1 MIKKNELRI
10 IFIIHIITIFLLN
23 KGYSQATTRL
33 QPGFWQ
39 GKLIRPD
46 KQEIPFTFIIE
57 KNNSMFLVNATEKI
71 LVDDIKRRGDSIEIH
86 FPFFGAGLVIKK
98 NSPHF
103 LQGYYFKK
111 QPDKNTFIP
120 FEAIYGEKKIISK
133 TNSTNITGIWEV
145 AFEKKNG
152 VEKGVANFLQNKDGI
167 VTGSFLTITGDYR
180 FLAGF
185 IQNDSLQISGFD
197 GGFASYFIANLKND
211 STLVN
216 GTFYFGAS
224 SKTNWSAIKNEAA
237 VLPDEYNYSHLK
249 VGETSLNFSFLS
261 MDGKK
266 VSIQDDRYKGKVVII
281 QILGSWCPNCMDE
294 TSFLVDYYN
303 KNKKRGVE
311 VIGLAF
317 EKTTD
322 FEEAKK
328 ELSYFKKRFKPTYPI
343 LITGVTPSDPLRVE
357 KTLPQIDKIAAFP
370 TTIFINK
377 KGIVT
382 KIHTGYNG
390 PGTGK
395 FYADFKLEFDKII
408 DEMLQENIK

>member
-1 MIKKNELRI
+1 MKNKTNNNR
-10 IFIIHIITIFLLN
+10 IFILNIILFSILSNVSGQSTSLL
-23 KGYSQATTRL
+23 K
-33 QPGFWQ
+33 PGFWQ
-39 GKLIRPD
+39 GKLIRND
-46 KQEIPFTFIIE
+46 KQEIPFTLLIE
-57 KNNSMFLVNATEKI
+57 KKNTLYLVNASEKI
-71 LVDDIKRRGDSIEIH
+71 LVDDIKKKGDSIEIH

-98 NSPHF
+98 NTPHF

-111 QPDKNTFIP
+111 QPDKNTFIS
-120 FEAIYGEKKIISK
+120 FEAVYGDKKLISN

-145 AFEKKNG
+145 SFENKNG
-152 VEKGVANFLQNKDGI
+152 IEKGVANFSQNSDGK

-185 IQNDSLQISGFD
+185 VKNDTLQISGFD
-197 GGFASYFIANLKND
+197 GGFASYFTANFKND
-211 STLVN
+211 STLIN
-216 GTFYFGAS
+216 GKFYFGAS
-224 SKTNWSAIKNEAA
+224 SITNWSAIKNESAT
-237 VLPDEYNYSHLK
+237 LPDEYNYSHLK
-249 VGETSLNFSFLS
+249 AGESSLNFSFLS

-266 VSIQDDRYKGKVVII
+266 ISIQDAQYKGKVVII

-317 EKTTD
+317 EKTTN

-328 ELSYFKKRFKPTYPI
+328 ELSYFKKRFNPSYPI

-377 KGIVT
+377 KGEVT

-395 FYADFKLEFDKII
+395 FYTSFKLAFNKLV
-408 DEMLQENIK
+408 DEMLAEK

>member
-1 MIKKNELRI
+1 MKNKTNNNR
-10 IFIIHIITIFLLN
+10 IFILNIILFSILSNVSGQSTSLL
-23 KGYSQATTRL
+23 K
-33 QPGFWQ
+33 PGFWQ
-39 GKLIRPD
+39 GKLIRND
-46 KQEIPFTFIIE
+46 KQEIPFTLLIE
-57 KNNSMFLVNATEKI
+57 KKNTLYLVNASEKI
-71 LVDDIKRRGDSIEIH
+71 LVDDIKKRGDSIEIH

-98 NSPHF
+98 NTPHF

-120 FEAIYGEKKIISK
+120 FEAVYGDKKLISN

-145 AFEKKNG
+145 SFENKNG
-152 VEKGVANFLQNKDGI
+152 IEKGVANFSQNSDGK

-185 IQNDSLQISGFD
+185 VKNDTLQISGFD
-197 GGFASYFIANLKND
+197 GGFASYFTANFKND
-211 STLVN
+211 STLIN
-216 GTFYFGAS
+216 GKFYFGAS
-224 SKTNWSAIKNEAA
+224 SITNWSAIKNESAT
-237 VLPDEYNYSHLK
+237 LPDEYNYSHLK
-249 VGETSLNFSFLS
+249 AGESSLNFSFLS

-266 VSIQDDRYKGKVVII
+266 ISIQDAQYKGKVVII
-281 QILGSWCPNCMDE
+281 QIFGSWCPNCMDE

-317 EKTTD
+317 EKTTN

-328 ELSYFKKRFKPTYPI
+328 ELSYFKKRFKPSYPI

-377 KGIVT
+377 KGEVT

-395 FYADFKLEFDKII
+395 FYTSFKLAFNKLV
-408 DEMLQENIK
+408 DEMLAEK

>member
-1 MIKKNELRI
+1 MKNKTKLYK
-10 IFIIHIITIFLLN
+10 IFILNILLFSVLSN
-23 KGYSQATTRL
+23 MQGQSTSLLK
-33 QPGFWQ
+33 PGFWQ
-39 GKLIRPD
+39 GKLIRND
-46 KQEIPFTFIIE
+46 KQEIPFTFLIE
-57 KNNSMFLVNATEKI
+57 KKNTLYLVNASEKI
-71 LVDDIKRRGDSIEIH
+71 LVDDIKKRGDSIEIH

-98 NSPHF
+98 NTPHF

-120 FEAIYGEKKIISK
+120 FEAVYGDKKLISN

-145 AFEKKNG
+145 SFENKNG
-152 VEKGVANFLQNKDGI
+152 IEKGVANFSQNSDGK

-185 IQNDSLQISGFD
+185 VKNDTLQISGFD
-197 GGFASYFIANLKND
+197 GGFASYFTANFKND
-211 STLVN
+211 STLIN
-216 GTFYFGAS
+216 GKFYFGAS
-224 SKTNWSAIKNEAA
+224 SITNWSAIKNESAT
-237 VLPDEYNYSHLK
+237 LPDEYNYSHLK
-249 VGETSLNFSFLS
+249 AGESSLNFSFLS

-266 VSIQDDRYKGKVVII
+266 ISIQDAQYKGKVVII

-317 EKTTD
+317 EKTTN

-328 ELSYFKKRFKPTYPI
+328 ELSYFKKRFNPSYPI

-377 KGIVT
+377 KGEVT

-395 FYADFKLEFDKII
+395 FYTSFKLAFNKLV
-408 DEMLQENIK
+408 DEMLAEK

>member
-1 MIKKNELRI
+1 MKNKTNNNR
-10 IFIIHIITIFLLN
+10 IFILNIILFSILSNVSGQSTSLL
-23 KGYSQATTRL
+23 K
-33 QPGFWQ
+33 PGFWQ
-39 GKLIRPD
+39 GKLIRND
-46 KQEIPFTFIIE
+46 KQEIPFTFLIE
-57 KNNSMFLVNATEKI
+57 KKNTLYLVNASEKI
-71 LVDDIKRRGDSIEIH
+71 LVDDIKKKGDSIEIH

-98 NSPHF
+98 NTPHF

-120 FEAIYGEKKIISK
+120 FEAVYGDKKLISN

-145 AFEKKNG
+145 SFENKNG
-152 VEKGVANFLQNKDGI
+152 IEKGVANFSQNSDGK

-180 FLAGF
+180 FLAGYVK
-185 IQNDSLQISGFD
+185 NDTLQISGFD
-197 GGFASYFIANLKND
+197 GGFASYFTANFKND
-211 STLVN
+211 STLIN
-216 GTFYFGAS
+216 GKFYFGAS
-224 SKTNWSAIKNEAA
+224 SITNWSAIKNESAT
-237 VLPDEYNYSHLK
+237 LPDEYNYSHLK
-249 VGETSLNFSFLS
+249 AGESSLNFSFLS

-266 VSIQDDRYKGKVVII
+266 ISIQDAQYKGKVVII

-317 EKTTD
+317 EKTTN

-328 ELSYFKKRFKPTYPI
+328 ELSYFKKRFKPSYPI

-377 KGIVT
+377 KGEVT

-395 FYADFKLEFDKII
+395 FYTSFKLAFNKLV
-408 DEMLQENIK
+408 DEMLAEK

>member
-1 MIKKNELRI
+1 MKNKTNNNR
-10 IFIIHIITIFLLN
+10 IFILNIILFSILSNVSGQSTSLL
-23 KGYSQATTRL
+23 K
-33 QPGFWQ
+33 PGFWQ
-39 GKLIRPD
+39 GKLIRND
-46 KQEIPFTFIIE
+46 KQEIPFTLLIE
-57 KNNSMFLVNATEKI
+57 KKNTLYLVNASEKI
-71 LVDDIKRRGDSIEIH
+71 LVDDIKKKGDSIEIH

-98 NSPHF
+98 NTPHF

-120 FEAIYGEKKIISK
+120 FEAVYGDKKLISN

-145 AFEKKNG
+145 SFENKNG
-152 VEKGVANFLQNKDGI
+152 IEKGVANFSQNSDGK

-185 IQNDSLQISGFD
+185 VKNDTLQISGFD
-197 GGFASYFIANLKND
+197 GGFASYFTANFKND
-211 STLVN
+211 STLIN
-216 GTFYFGAS
+216 GKFYFGAS
-224 SKTNWSAIKNEAA
+224 SITNWSAIKNESAT
-237 VLPDEYNYSHLK
+237 LPDEYNYSHLK
-249 VGETSLNFSFLS
+249 AGESSLNFSFLS

-266 VSIQDDRYKGKVVII
+266 ISIQDAQYKGKVVII

-317 EKTTD
+317 EKTTN

-328 ELSYFKKRFKPTYPI
+328 ELSYFKKRFNPSYPI

-377 KGIVT
+377 KGEVT

-395 FYADFKLEFDKII
+395 FYTSFKLAFNKLV
-408 DEMLQENIK
+408 DEMLAEK

>member
-1 MIKKNELRI
+1 MKNKTNNNR
-10 IFIIHIITIFLLN
+10 IFILNIILFSILSNVSGQSTSLL
-23 KGYSQATTRL
+23 K
-33 QPGFWQ
+33 PGFWQ
-39 GKLIRPD
+39 GKLIRND
-46 KQEIPFTFIIE
+46 KQEIPFTFLIE
-57 KNNSMFLVNATEKI
+57 KKNTLYLVNASEKI
-71 LVDDIKRRGDSIEIH
+71 LVDDIKKKGDSIEIH

-98 NSPHF
+98 NTPHF

-120 FEAIYGEKKIISK
+120 FEAVYGDKKIISN

-145 AFEKKNG
+145 SFENKNG
-152 VEKGVANFLQNKDGI
+152 IEKGVANFSQNSDGK

-185 IQNDSLQISGFD
+185 VKNDTLQISGFD
-197 GGFASYFIANLKND
+197 GGFASYFTANFKND
-211 STLVN
+211 STLIN
-216 GTFYFGAS
+216 GKFYFGAS
-224 SKTNWSAIKNEAA
+224 SITNWSAIKNESAT
-237 VLPDEYNYSHLK
+237 LPDEYNYSHLK
-249 VGETSLNFSFLS
+249 AGESSLNFSFLS

-266 VSIQDDRYKGKVVII
+266 ISIQDAQYKGKVVII

-317 EKTTD
+317 EKTTN

-328 ELSYFKKRFKPTYPI
+328 ELSYFKKRFNPSYPI

-377 KGIVT
+377 KGEVT

-395 FYADFKLEFDKII
+395 FYTSFKLAFNKLV
-408 DEMLQENIK
+408 DEMLAEK

>member
-1 MIKKNELRI
+1 MKNKTNNNR
-10 IFIIHIITIFLLN
+10 IFILNIILFSILSNVSGQSTSLL
-23 KGYSQATTRL
+23 K
-33 QPGFWQ
+33 PGFWQ
-39 GKLIRPD
+39 GKLIRND
-46 KQEIPFTFIIE
+46 KQEIPFTFLIE
-57 KNNSMFLVNATEKI
+57 KKNTLYLVNASEKI
-71 LVDDIKRRGDSIEIH
+71 LVDDIKKKGDSIEIH

-98 NSPHF
+98 NTPHF

-111 QPDKNTFIP
+111 QPDKNTFIS
-120 FEAIYGEKKIISK
+120 FEAVYGDKKLISN

-145 AFEKKNG
+145 SFENKNG
-152 VEKGVANFLQNKDGI
+152 IEKGVANFSQNSDGK

-185 IQNDSLQISGFD
+185 VKNDTLQISGFD
-197 GGFASYFIANLKND
+197 GGFASYFTANFKND
-211 STLVN
+211 STLIN
-216 GTFYFGAS
+216 GKFYFGAS
-224 SKTNWSAIKNEAA
+224 SITNWSAIKNESAT
-237 VLPDEYNYSHLK
+237 LPDEYNYSHLK
-249 VGETSLNFSFLS
+249 AGESSLNFSFLS

-266 VSIQDDRYKGKVVII
+266 ISIQDAQYKGKVVII

-317 EKTTD
+317 EKTTN

-328 ELSYFKKRFKPTYPI
+328 ELSYFKKRFNPSYPI

-377 KGIVT
+377 KGEVT

-395 FYADFKLEFDKII
+395 FYTSFKLAFNKLV
-408 DEMLQENIK
+408 DEMLAEK